1 VNNNRILLVASYPK
15 SILDFRGDMM
25 QKLIEKG
32 LDVHVSAPNLS
43 QYKKIIGG
51 LNSLGVVSHNH
62 IMKRASLN
70 IISEIQ
76 TIFSLIKIF
85 NKLKPNFFF
94 GYTAKPVIWGTLVAS
109 LFRVPNKYCLISG
122 LGYGFTTGDGY
133 RRFLVRKILIFM
145 YKAAL
150 SRCSK
155 IFFQNKD
162 DLNLFYELN
171 IISKNK
177 PVSII
182 NGSGINLIKY
192 SYKPIIDMPDK
203 VNFLMISRLLKDKG
217 IHEYIKAASIISNRF
232 SNIKFTLVGSLDP
245 NPTGIKSYEI
255 KKLER
260 EGIIEW
266 IEEVDDVRNL
276 ISESHIYVLPSYREG
291 TPRTVLEAMSIGRAI
306 ITTDTPGCRE
316 TVIDGDNGFLV
327 RPKSYKDLINSMEKF
342 ILNKDLIKIMGKRSR
357 EIAEIK
363 YDVDDINEKIINEM
377 NLN

>member
-1 VNNNRILLVASYPK
+1 
-15 SILDFRGDMM
+15 
-25 QKLIEKG
+25 
-32 LDVHVSAPNLS
+32 
-43 QYKKIIGG
+43 
-51 LNSLGVVSHNH
+51 
-62 IMKRASLN
+62 
-70 IISEIQ
+70 
-76 TIFSLIKIF
+76 
-85 NKLKPNFFF
+85 
-94 GYTAKPVIWGTLVAS
+94 
-109 LFRVPNKYCLISG
+109 
-122 LGYGFTTGDGY
+122 
-133 RRFLVRKILIFM
+133 M
-145 YKAAL
+145 YKLAL

-192 SYKPIIDMPDK
+192 SYEPIIDIPDK
-203 VNFLMISRLLKDKG
+203 VNFLMISRVLKDKG